1 MDGWME
7 LLALVPEPL
16 GWSIDWSAWKASVFQ
31 PFFAKMAATGQNPGW
46 HGEGDVWTHTQMV
59 CEELAAMRSF
69 RALSKRR
76 RQEVF
81 LAALLHDIG
90 KIVCTKLEDGCLISP
105 NHTVTGA
112 KMAREF
118 LRNVCGPGSTQD
130 GIEFRETVCSL
141 IRYHSVP
148 AHILDQKE
156 PELKI
161 LKIAANGELM
171 KDFTMDLLCILEEAD
186 MRGRIHEDVEG
197 SVETVRL
204 CAGLAEELGCRK
216 APFSFPSPYAE
227 HAYLSGRNLALGQDL
242 YDDTWGEVIL
252 MSGLPG
258 TGKDTWIREHLD
270 GLPTVSL
277 DVFRKEMHVL
287 PQEPQGPVAA
297 AAREKAKEYLRRQE
311 PFVWNA
317 TNVTPALREKQI
329 RLFQAYHAS
338 VRIVYLE
345 TGWGEQLLR
354 NKNRAEAVPEEAIGR
369 MMKNLVLPERY
380 EAERVEWISV

>member
-7 LLALVPEPL
+7 LLALVPEPP

-46 HGEGDVWTHTQMV
+46 HGEGDVWIHTQMV

-148 AHILDQKE
+148 VHILDQKE

-186 MRGRIHEDVEG
+186 MRGRIHEDVER

-242 YDDTWGEVIL
+242 YDDTWGRSFSCPVFPAPGKTPGFGSIL
-252 MSGLPG
+252 
-258 TGKDTWIREHLD
+258 
-270 GLPTVSL
+270 TVCPRFLWMFS
-277 DVFRKEMHVL
+277 
-287 PQEPQGPVAA
+287 
-297 AAREKAKEYLRRQE
+297 EKKCMCFLRSRRD
-311 PFVWNA
+311 
-317 TNVTPALREKQI
+317 L
-329 RLFQAYHAS
+329 
-338 VRIVYLE
+338 
-345 TGWGEQLLR
+345 
-354 NKNRAEAVPEEAIGR
+354 
-369 MMKNLVLPERY
+369 
-380 EAERVEWISV
+380 

>member
-1 MDGWME
+1 MNRWLE
-7 LLALVPEPL
+7 LLTLVPEPPD
-16 GWSIDWSAWKASVFQ
+16 WRIDWSVLKNSVFQ
-31 PFFAKMAATGQNPGW
+31 PFFVKMEATEQNPGW
-46 HGEGDVWTHTQMV
+46 HGEGNVWIHTQMV
-59 CEELAAMRSF
+59 CEELVALRSF
-69 RALSKRR
+69 RELLKRR
-76 RQEVF
+76 RQEIF

-90 KIVCTKLEDGCLISP
+90 KTVCTKLEDGCLISP

-118 LRNVCGPGSTQD
+118 LRTVCGPGSTPD

-156 PELKI
+156 PELRL

-171 KDFTMDLLCILEEAD
+171 KDFTIDLLCILEEAD
-186 MRGRIHEDVEG
+186 MRGRIYEDVEM
-197 SVETVRL
+197 SVETVHL
-204 CAGLAEELGCRK
+204 CAELAEELGCLR

-227 HAYLSGRNLALGQDL
+227 HAYLSGRNLTLGQEL

-258 TGKDTWIREHLD
+258 TGKDTWIREHLCD
-270 GLPTVSL
+270 LPMVSL
-277 DVFRKEMHVL
+277 DVFRKEMKVL

-329 RLFQAYHAS
+329 RLFQDYHAS

-345 TGWGEQLLR
+345 TGWEEQLLR
-354 NKNRAEAVPEEAIGR
+354 NKDRKEAVPQAAVDR

-380 EAERVEWISV
+380 EAERVEWLCV